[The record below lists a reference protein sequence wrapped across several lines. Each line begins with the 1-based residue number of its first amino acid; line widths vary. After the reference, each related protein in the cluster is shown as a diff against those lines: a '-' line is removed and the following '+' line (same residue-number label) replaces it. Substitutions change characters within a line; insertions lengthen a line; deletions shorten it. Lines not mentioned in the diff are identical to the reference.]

1 MKLLKPFIGRYKL
14 DLTVAIL
21 MVAIASVAMLLQP
34 TLLSNIVQAI
44 TDDNMEKV
52 NKIGAQLLVLAIIGL
67 AAGILNTIFAARASQ
82 GISADV
88 RESAYRKIQTF
99 SFSNIEKFSVGNLV
113 VRLTNDVTQIQNVL
127 MLVLRLVDAYA
138 NLIYWWFYFSRTI
151 NSTVMVDHHFDGYLG
166 RWYFVL
172 CC

>member
-99 SFSNIEKFSVGNLV
+99 SFSNI
-113 VRLTNDVTQIQNVL
+113 
-127 MLVLRLVDAYA
+127 
-138 NLIYWWFYFSRTI
+138 
-151 NSTVMVDHHFDGYLG
+151 
-166 RWYFVL
+166 
-172 CC
+172 